1 MTEFK
6 NLKNMP
12 YAQAQ
17 VKITDDEIVLISY
30 ETNVVFI
37 DKKTGYVTCSGTY
50 RPTTRKHIGAFCK
63 EYLPKLSYQDIKQLY
78 LKNEAYNIYS
88 GEIVPIERFYC
99 EVTDI
104 NGNKWEQV
112 YDHYTSAK
120 EIVIGMINML
130 QIELD
135 MANIISTATG
145 EILLSQHTYY
155 GELYE
160 AGCDE

>member
-6 NLKNMP
+6 SLKNMP

-17 VKITDDEIVLISY
+17 VKITDEEIVLISY
-30 ETNVVFI
+30 ITNVIII
-37 DKKTGYVTCSGTY
+37 DRKSGNVICSGTY
-50 RPTTRKHIGAFCK
+50 SPTTRKHIGAFCK
-63 EYLPKLSYQDIKQLY
+63 EYLPKLCYQDIKQLY
-78 LKNEAYNIYS
+78 NHNEVYNIYTE
-88 GEIVPIERFYC
+88 EIEPIEQFYC

-112 YDHYTSAK
+112 YENYSSAK

-130 QIELD
+130 RFELD
-135 MANIISTATG
+135 TARIMSTATG
-145 EILLSQHTYY
+145 EILFEQQTYY

-160 AGCDE
+160 AKCGE

>member
-1 MTEFK
+1 MTEFR

-17 VKITDDEIVLISY
+17 VKVTDDAIVLISY

-50 RPTTRKHIGAFCK
+50 SPTTRKHIGAFCK

-130 QIELD
+130 RMELD
-135 MANIISTATG
+135 TAYITSTATG
-145 EILLSQHTYY
+145 EILLMQQTYY

-160 AGCDE
+160 AECGE